1 MKYCDDY
8 AALLDLYVDG
18 ELSPDDMDRV
28 RAHLETCPGCRAY
41 VDDALAIRAA
51 FPDVED
57 TEVPAGFAES
67 VMSAVQA
74 AAQERPAAPQ
84 AKKRHWGRVLLPL
97 AACCAIVILL
107 HGVTGSKNSPVEF
120 ATASS
125 SATDTAT
132 TESESIAETEEAAA
146 EAPAETPAD
155 GAADGGAA
163 PETRVAFTTS
173 DAGTCASV
181 NDQASSKALP
191 ETGVV
196 EAPAGAAVP
205 EAQAAEPEEFGVEA
219 ASSVSAFAT
228 FRLTT
233 AQAPTRTASSAM
245 SCPGRTTTP
254 CWPRWQIMAS
264 RRSPTKNLPRPTG
277 PWPMALP
284 WSMWRTNGRRTLS
297 DTNFQQNR
305 LKRGNREKS

>member
-1 MKYCDDY
+1 MKYCEDC

-28 RAHLETCPGCRAY
+28 RAHLETCSGCRAY

-228 FRLTT
+228 LRLTT
-233 AQAPTRTASSAM
+233 AQAGELLAEHTPVSDADGVLCYELSREDYDALLAALADNGVTPEPDEESAASDGAM
-245 SCPGRTTTP
+245 ADGFALVYVADE
-254 CWPRWQIMAS
+254 WPENA
-264 RRSPTKNLPRPTG
+264 
-277 PWPMALP
+277 
-284 WSMWRTNGRRTLS
+284 
-297 DTNFQQNR
+297 
-305 LKRGNREKS
+305 E

>member
-1 MKYCDDY
+1 MKYCEDC

-173 DAGTCASV
+173 DAGTGASV

-228 FRLTT
+228 LRLTT
-233 AQAPTRTASSAM
+233 AQAGELLAEHTPVSDADGVLCYELSREDYDALLAALADNGVTPEPDEESAASDGAM
-245 SCPGRTTTP
+245 ADGFALVYVADE
-254 CWPRWQIMAS
+254 WPENA
-264 RRSPTKNLPRPTG
+264 
-277 PWPMALP
+277 
-284 WSMWRTNGRRTLS
+284 
-297 DTNFQQNR
+297 
-305 LKRGNREKS
+305 E

>member
-1 MKYCDDY
+1 MKYCEDC

-28 RAHLETCPGCRAY
+28 RAHLETCSGCRAY

-57 TEVPAGFAES
+57 TEVPTGFAES

-97 AACCAIVILL
+97 AACCAIVIPL
-107 HGVTGSKNSPVEF
+107 HGVTGSKTSPVELG
-120 ATASS
+120 TASS
-125 SATDTAT
+125 SAPDTAT
-132 TESESIAETEEAAA
+132 TESESSAETEEAAA

-205 EAQAAEPEEFGVEA
+205 EAQAAEPAEFGVEA

-228 FRLTT
+228 LRLTT
-233 AQAPTRTASSAM
+233 AQAGDLLAEHAPVSDADGVLCYELSREDYDALLAALADNGVTPEPDEESAASDGAM
-245 SCPGRTTTP
+245 ADGFALVYVADE
-254 CWPRWQIMAS
+254 WPENA
-264 RRSPTKNLPRPTG
+264 
-277 PWPMALP
+277 
-284 WSMWRTNGRRTLS
+284 
-297 DTNFQQNR
+297 
-305 LKRGNREKS
+305 E

>member
-1 MKYCDDY
+1 MKYCEDC

-18 ELSPDDMDRV
+18 ELSPEDMDRV
-28 RAHLETCPGCRAY
+28 RAHLETCSGCRAY

-173 DAGTCASV
+173 DAGTGASV

-196 EAPAGAAVP
+196 EVPAGAAVP
-205 EAQAAEPEEFGVEA
+205 EAQAEEPEEAGVEA

-228 FRLTT
+228 LRLTT
-233 AQAPTRTASSAM
+233 AQAGDLLAEHAPVSDADGVLCYELSREDYDALLAALADTGITPEPDAESAASDGAM
-245 SCPGRTTTP
+245 SDGFALVYVADE
-254 CWPRWQIMAS
+254 WPENA
-264 RRSPTKNLPRPTG
+264 
-277 PWPMALP
+277 
-284 WSMWRTNGRRTLS
+284 
-297 DTNFQQNR
+297 
-305 LKRGNREKS
+305 E

>member
-1 MKYCDDY
+1 MKYCENY

-18 ELSPDDMDRV
+18 ELSPEDMDRV
-28 RAHLETCPGCRAY
+28 RAHLETCSGCRAY

-57 TEVPAGFAES
+57 TEVPTGFAES

-155 GAADGGAA
+155 GAAESGGT

-173 DAGTCASV
+173 DAGTGASV

-196 EAPAGAAVP
+196 EVPAGAAVP
-205 EAQAAEPEEFGVEA
+205 EAQAEEPEEAGVEA

-228 FRLTT
+228 LRLTT
-233 AQAPTRTASSAM
+233 AQAGDLLAEHAPVSDADGVLCYELSREDYDALLAALADTGITPEPDEESAASDGAM
-245 SCPGRTTTP
+245 ADGFALVYVADE
-254 CWPRWQIMAS
+254 WPEDA
-264 RRSPTKNLPRPTG
+264 
-277 PWPMALP
+277 
-284 WSMWRTNGRRTLS
+284 
-297 DTNFQQNR
+297 D
-305 LKRGNREKS
+305 

>member
-1 MKYCDDY
+1 MKYCEDC

-18 ELSPDDMDRV
+18 ELSPEDMDRV
-28 RAHLETCPGCRAY
+28 RAHLETCSGCRAY

-57 TEVPAGFAES
+57 TEVPTGFAES

-228 FRLTT
+228 LRLTT
-233 AQAPTRTASSAM
+233 AQAGELLAEHTPVSDADGVLCYELSREDYDALLAALADTGITPEPDAESAASDGAM
-245 SCPGRTTTP
+245 SDGFALVYVADE
-254 CWPRWQIMAS
+254 WPEDA
-264 RRSPTKNLPRPTG
+264 
-277 PWPMALP
+277 
-284 WSMWRTNGRRTLS
+284 
-297 DTNFQQNR
+297 D
-305 LKRGNREKS
+305 

>member
-1 MKYCDDY
+1 MKYCENY

-18 ELSPDDMDRV
+18 ELSPEDMDRV
-28 RAHLETCPGCRAY
+28 RAHLETCSGCRAY

-57 TEVPAGFAES
+57 TEVPTGFAES

-228 FRLTT
+228 LRLTT
-233 AQAPTRTASSAM
+233 AQAGELLAEHTPVSDADGVLCYELSREDYDALLAALADTGITLEPDAESAASDGAM
-245 SCPGRTTTP
+245 SDGFALVYVADE
-254 CWPRWQIMAS
+254 WPENA
-264 RRSPTKNLPRPTG
+264 
-277 PWPMALP
+277 
-284 WSMWRTNGRRTLS
+284 
-297 DTNFQQNR
+297 
-305 LKRGNREKS
+305 E

>member
-1 MKYCDDY
+1 MKYCEDC

-18 ELSPDDMDRV
+18 ELSPEDMDRV
-28 RAHLETCPGCRAY
+28 RAHLETCSGCRAY

-163 PETRVAFTTS
+163 PETPVAFTTS

-228 FRLTT
+228 LRLTT
-233 AQAPTRTASSAM
+233 AQAGELLAEHTPVSDADGVLCYELSREDYDVLLAALADTGITPEPDAESAASDGAM
-245 SCPGRTTTP
+245 SDGFALVYVADE
-254 CWPRWQIMAS
+254 WPEDA
-264 RRSPTKNLPRPTG
+264 
-277 PWPMALP
+277 
-284 WSMWRTNGRRTLS
+284 
-297 DTNFQQNR
+297 D
-305 LKRGNREKS
+305 

>member
-1 MKYCDDY
+1 MKYCEDC

-18 ELSPDDMDRV
+18 ELSPEDMDRV
-28 RAHLETCPGCRAY
+28 RAHLETCSGCRAY

-228 FRLTT
+228 LRLTT
-233 AQAPTRTASSAM
+233 AQAGELLAEHTPVSDADGVLCYELSREDYDALLAALADNGVTPEPDEESAASDGAM
-245 SCPGRTTTP
+245 ADGFALVYVADE
-254 CWPRWQIMAS
+254 WPEDA
-264 RRSPTKNLPRPTG
+264 
-277 PWPMALP
+277 
-284 WSMWRTNGRRTLS
+284 
-297 DTNFQQNR
+297 D
-305 LKRGNREKS
+305 

>member
-1 MKYCDDY
+1 MKYCEDC
-8 AALLDLYVDG
+8 AALLDLYVDR
-18 ELSPDDMDRV
+18 ELSPEDMDRV
-28 RAHLETCPGCRAY
+28 RAHLETCSGCRAY

-57 TEVPAGFAES
+57 TEVPTGFAES

-107 HGVTGSKNSPVEF
+107 RGVTGSKNSPVEF

-125 SATDTAT
+125 AADTAAI
-132 TESESIAETEEAAA
+132 TESENIAETEEAAV
-146 EAPAETPAD
+146 EAPAETAPA
-155 GAADGGAA
+155 GGTAESGGT

-173 DAGTCASV
+173 DAGTGASV

-196 EAPAGAAVP
+196 EVPAGAAVP
-205 EAQAAEPEEFGVEA
+205 EAQAEEPEEAGVEA

-228 FRLTT
+228 LRLTT
-233 AQAPTRTASSAM
+233 AQAGELLAEHTPVSDADGVLCYELSREDYDALLAALADNGVTPEPDEESAASDGAM
-245 SCPGRTTTP
+245 ADGFALVYVADE
-254 CWPRWQIMAS
+254 WPENA
-264 RRSPTKNLPRPTG
+264 
-277 PWPMALP
+277 
-284 WSMWRTNGRRTLS
+284 
-297 DTNFQQNR
+297 
-305 LKRGNREKS
+305 E

>member
-1 MKYCDDY
+1 MKYCEDC
-8 AALLDLYVDG
+8 AALLDLYVDR
-18 ELSPDDMDRV
+18 ELSPEDMDRV
-28 RAHLETCPGCRAY
+28 RAHLETCSGCRAY

-57 TEVPAGFAES
+57 TEVPTGFAES

-173 DAGTCASV
+173 DAGTGASV

-196 EAPAGAAVP
+196 EVPAGAAVP
-205 EAQAAEPEEFGVEA
+205 EAQAEEPEEAGVEA

-228 FRLTT
+228 LRLTT
-233 AQAPTRTASSAM
+233 AQAGDLLAEHAPVSDADGVLCYELSREDYDALLAALADTGITPEPDAESAASDGAM
-245 SCPGRTTTP
+245 SDGFALVYVADE
-254 CWPRWQIMAS
+254 WPENA
-264 RRSPTKNLPRPTG
+264 
-277 PWPMALP
+277 
-284 WSMWRTNGRRTLS
+284 
-297 DTNFQQNR
+297 
-305 LKRGNREKS
+305 E

>member
-1 MKYCDDY
+1 MKYCEDY

-18 ELSPDDMDRV
+18 ELSPEDMDRV
-28 RAHLETCPGCRAY
+28 RAHLETCSGCRAY

-57 TEVPAGFAES
+57 TEVPTGFAES

-173 DAGTCASV
+173 DAGTGASV
-181 NDQASSKALP
+181 NDQASSTALP

-196 EAPAGAAVP
+196 EVPAGAAVP
-205 EAQAAEPEEFGVEA
+205 EAQAEEPEEAGVEA

-228 FRLTT
+228 LRLTT
-233 AQAPTRTASSAM
+233 AQAGDLLAEHAPVSDADGVLCYELSREDYDALLAALADTGITPEPDAESAASDGAM
-245 SCPGRTTTP
+245 SDGFALVYVADE
-254 CWPRWQIMAS
+254 WPEDA
-264 RRSPTKNLPRPTG
+264 
-277 PWPMALP
+277 
-284 WSMWRTNGRRTLS
+284 
-297 DTNFQQNR
+297 D
-305 LKRGNREKS
+305 

>member
-1 MKYCDDY
+1 MKYCEDY

-18 ELSPDDMDRV
+18 ELSPEDMDRV
-28 RAHLETCPGCRAY
+28 RAHLETCSGCRAY

-57 TEVPAGFAES
+57 TEVPTGFAES

-173 DAGTCASV
+173 DAGTGASV

-196 EAPAGAAVP
+196 EVPAGAAVP
-205 EAQAAEPEEFGVEA
+205 EAQAEEPEEAGVEA

-228 FRLTT
+228 LRLTT
-233 AQAPTRTASSAM
+233 TQAGDLLAEHAPVSDADGVLCYELSREDYDALLAALADTGITPEPDAESAASDGAM
-245 SCPGRTTTP
+245 SDGFALVYVADE
-254 CWPRWQIMAS
+254 WPEDA
-264 RRSPTKNLPRPTG
+264 
-277 PWPMALP
+277 
-284 WSMWRTNGRRTLS
+284 
-297 DTNFQQNR
+297 D
-305 LKRGNREKS
+305 

>member
-1 MKYCDDY
+1 MKYCEDY

-18 ELSPDDMDRV
+18 ELSPEDMDRV
-28 RAHLETCPGCRAY
+28 RAHLETCSGCRAY

-57 TEVPAGFAES
+57 TEVPTGFAES

-205 EAQAAEPEEFGVEA
+205 EAQAAEPEEAGVKA

-228 FRLTT
+228 LRLTT
-233 AQAPTRTASSAM
+233 AQAGELLAEHTPVSDADGVLCYELSREDYDALLAALADNGVTPEPDEESAASDGAM
-245 SCPGRTTTP
+245 ADGFALVYVADE
-254 CWPRWQIMAS
+254 WPENA
-264 RRSPTKNLPRPTG
+264 
-277 PWPMALP
+277 
-284 WSMWRTNGRRTLS
+284 
-297 DTNFQQNR
+297 
-305 LKRGNREKS
+305 E

>member
-1 MKYCDDY
+1 MKYCEDC
-8 AALLDLYVDG
+8 AALLDLYVDR
-18 ELSPDDMDRV
+18 ELSPEDMDRV
-28 RAHLETCPGCRAY
+28 RAHLETCSGCRAY

-57 TEVPAGFAES
+57 TEVPAGFAGG

-120 ATASS
+120 ASASS

-173 DAGTCASV
+173 DAGTGASV

-228 FRLTT
+228 LRLTT
-233 AQAPTRTASSAM
+233 AQAGELLAEHTPVSDADGVLCYELSREDYDALLAALADNGVTPEPDEESAASDGAM
-245 SCPGRTTTP
+245 ADGFALVYVADE
-254 CWPRWQIMAS
+254 WPENA
-264 RRSPTKNLPRPTG
+264 
-277 PWPMALP
+277 
-284 WSMWRTNGRRTLS
+284 
-297 DTNFQQNR
+297 
-305 LKRGNREKS
+305 E

>member
-1 MKYCDDY
+1 MKYCEDC

-18 ELSPDDMDRV
+18 ELSPEDMDRV
-28 RAHLETCPGCRAY
+28 RAHLETCSGCRAY

-57 TEVPAGFAES
+57 TEVPTGFAES

-173 DAGTCASV
+173 DAGTGASV

-196 EAPAGAAVP
+196 EVPAGAAVP
-205 EAQAAEPEEFGVEA
+205 EAQAEEPEEAGVEA

-228 FRLTT
+228 LRLTT
-233 AQAPTRTASSAM
+233 AQAGDLLAEHAPVSDADGVLCYELSREDYDVLLAALADTGITPEPDAESAASDGAM
-245 SCPGRTTTP
+245 SDGFALVYVADE
-254 CWPRWQIMAS
+254 WPENA
-264 RRSPTKNLPRPTG
+264 
-277 PWPMALP
+277 
-284 WSMWRTNGRRTLS
+284 
-297 DTNFQQNR
+297 
-305 LKRGNREKS
+305 E

>member
-1 MKYCDDY
+1 MKYCEDY

-18 ELSPDDMDRV
+18 ELSPEDMDRV
-28 RAHLETCPGCRAY
+28 RAHLETCSGCRAY

-57 TEVPAGFAES
+57 TEVPTGFAES

-146 EAPAETPAD
+146 EAPDETPAD

-173 DAGTCASV
+173 DAGTGASV

-196 EAPAGAAVP
+196 EVPAGAAVP
-205 EAQAAEPEEFGVEA
+205 EAQAEEPEEAGVEA

-228 FRLTT
+228 LRLTT
-233 AQAPTRTASSAM
+233 AQAGDLLAEHAPVSDADGVLCYELSREDYDALLAALADTGITPEPDAESAASDGAM
-245 SCPGRTTTP
+245 SDGFALVYVADE
-254 CWPRWQIMAS
+254 WPEDA
-264 RRSPTKNLPRPTG
+264 
-277 PWPMALP
+277 
-284 WSMWRTNGRRTLS
+284 
-297 DTNFQQNR
+297 D
-305 LKRGNREKS
+305 

>member
-1 MKYCDDY
+1 MKYCEDY

-18 ELSPDDMDRV
+18 ELSPEDMDRV
-28 RAHLETCPGCRAY
+28 RAHLETCSGCRAY

-57 TEVPAGFAES
+57 TEVPTGFAES

-173 DAGTCASV
+173 DAGTGASV

-196 EAPAGAAVP
+196 EVPAGAAVP
-205 EAQAAEPEEFGVEA
+205 EAQAEEPEEAGVEA

-228 FRLTT
+228 LRLTT
-233 AQAPTRTASSAM
+233 AQAGDLLAEHAPVSDADGVLCYELSREDYDALLAALADTGITPEPDAESAASDGAM
-245 SCPGRTTTP
+245 SDGFALVYVADE
-254 CWPRWQIMAS
+254 WPEDA
-264 RRSPTKNLPRPTG
+264 
-277 PWPMALP
+277 
-284 WSMWRTNGRRTLS
+284 
-297 DTNFQQNR
+297 D
-305 LKRGNREKS
+305 

>member
-1 MKYCDDY
+1 MKYCEDY

-18 ELSPDDMDRV
+18 ELSPEDMDRV
-28 RAHLETCPGCRAY
+28 RAHLETCSGCRAY

-57 TEVPAGFAES
+57 TEVPTGFAES

-125 SATDTAT
+125 AADTAAI
-132 TESESIAETEEAAA
+132 TESENIAETEEAAV
-146 EAPAETPAD
+146 EAPAETAPA
-155 GAADGGAA
+155 GGTAKSGGT

-173 DAGTCASV
+173 DAGTGASV

-228 FRLTT
+228 LRLTT
-233 AQAPTRTASSAM
+233 AQAGDLLAEHAPVSDADGVLCYELSREDYDVLLAALADTGITPEPDAESAASDGAM
-245 SCPGRTTTP
+245 SDGFALVYVADE
-254 CWPRWQIMAS
+254 WPEDA
-264 RRSPTKNLPRPTG
+264 
-277 PWPMALP
+277 
-284 WSMWRTNGRRTLS
+284 
-297 DTNFQQNR
+297 D
-305 LKRGNREKS
+305 

>member
-1 MKYCDDY
+1 MKYCEDC

-57 TEVPAGFAES
+57 TEVPAGVAES

-146 EAPAETPAD
+146 EAPAEAPAN
-155 GAADGGAA
+155 GAAESGGT

-173 DAGTCASV
+173 DAGTGASV

-196 EAPAGAAVP
+196 EVPAGAAVP
-205 EAQAAEPEEFGVEA
+205 EAQAEEPEEAGVEA

-228 FRLTT
+228 LRLTT
-233 AQAPTRTASSAM
+233 AQAGELLAEHTPVSDADGVLCYELSREDYDALLAALADTGITPEPDAESAASDGAM
-245 SCPGRTTTP
+245 SDGFALVYVADE
-254 CWPRWQIMAS
+254 WPENA
-264 RRSPTKNLPRPTG
+264 
-277 PWPMALP
+277 
-284 WSMWRTNGRRTLS
+284 
-297 DTNFQQNR
+297 
-305 LKRGNREKS
+305 E

>member
-1 MKYCDDY
+1 MKYCEDC

-57 TEVPAGFAES
+57 TEVPTGFAES

-228 FRLTT
+228 LRLTT
-233 AQAPTRTASSAM
+233 AQAGELLAEHTPVSDADGVLCYELSREDYDALLAALADNGVTPEPDEESAASDGAM
-245 SCPGRTTTP
+245 ADGFALVYVADE
-254 CWPRWQIMAS
+254 WPENA
-264 RRSPTKNLPRPTG
+264 
-277 PWPMALP
+277 
-284 WSMWRTNGRRTLS
+284 
-297 DTNFQQNR
+297 
-305 LKRGNREKS
+305 E

>member
-1 MKYCDDY
+1 MKYCEDY

-18 ELSPDDMDRV
+18 ELSPEDMDRV

-57 TEVPAGFAES
+57 TEVPTGFAES

-196 EAPAGAAVP
+196 EVPAGAAVP
-205 EAQAAEPEEFGVEA
+205 EAQAEEPEEAGVEA
-219 ASSVSAFAT
+219 ASSVSGFAT
-228 FRLTT
+228 LRLTT
-233 AQAPTRTASSAM
+233 AQAGDLLAEHAPVSDADGVLCYELSREHYDALLAALADNGVTPEPDEESAASDGAM
-245 SCPGRTTTP
+245 ADGFALVYVADE
-254 CWPRWQIMAS
+254 WPENA
-264 RRSPTKNLPRPTG
+264 
-277 PWPMALP
+277 
-284 WSMWRTNGRRTLS
+284 
-297 DTNFQQNR
+297 
-305 LKRGNREKS
+305 E

>member
-1 MKYCDDY
+1 MKYCEDC

-228 FRLTT
+228 LRLTT
-233 AQAPTRTASSAM
+233 AQAGELLAEHTPVSDADGVLCYELSREDYDALLAALADNGVTPEPDEESAASDGAM
-245 SCPGRTTTP
+245 ADGFALVYVADE
-254 CWPRWQIMAS
+254 WPENA
-264 RRSPTKNLPRPTG
+264 
-277 PWPMALP
+277 
-284 WSMWRTNGRRTLS
+284 
-297 DTNFQQNR
+297 
-305 LKRGNREKS
+305 E

>member
-1 MKYCDDY
+1 MKYCEDC

-57 TEVPAGFAES
+57 TEVPAGFAGG
-67 VMSAVQA
+67 VMSAVRA
-74 AAQERPAAPQ
+74 AAQEKPAAPQ
-84 AKKRHWGRVLLPL
+84 AKQRHWGRVLLPL

-228 FRLTT
+228 LRLTT
-233 AQAPTRTASSAM
+233 AQAGELLAEHTPVSDADGVLCYELSREDYDALLAALADNGVTPEPDEESAASDGAM
-245 SCPGRTTTP
+245 ADGFALVYVADE
-254 CWPRWQIMAS
+254 WPENA
-264 RRSPTKNLPRPTG
+264 
-277 PWPMALP
+277 
-284 WSMWRTNGRRTLS
+284 
-297 DTNFQQNR
+297 
-305 LKRGNREKS
+305 E

>member
-1 MKYCDDY
+1 MKYCEDC

-18 ELSPDDMDRV
+18 ELSPEDMDRV
-28 RAHLETCPGCRAY
+28 RAHLETCSGCRAY

-57 TEVPAGFAES
+57 TEAPTGFAES

-228 FRLTT
+228 LRLTT
-233 AQAPTRTASSAM
+233 AQAGELLAEHTPVSDADGVLCYELSREDYDALLAALADNGVTPEPDEESAASDGAM
-245 SCPGRTTTP
+245 ADGFALVYVADE
-254 CWPRWQIMAS
+254 WPENA
-264 RRSPTKNLPRPTG
+264 
-277 PWPMALP
+277 
-284 WSMWRTNGRRTLS
+284 
-297 DTNFQQNR
+297 
-305 LKRGNREKS
+305 E

>member
-1 MKYCDDY
+1 MKYCEDY

-18 ELSPDDMDRV
+18 ELSPEDMDRV
-28 RAHLETCPGCRAY
+28 RAHLETCSGCRAY

-57 TEVPAGFAES
+57 TEVPTGFAES

-173 DAGTCASV
+173 DAGTGASV

-196 EAPAGAAVP
+196 EVPAGAAVP
-205 EAQAAEPEEFGVEA
+205 EAQAEEPEEAGVEA

-228 FRLTT
+228 LRLTT
-233 AQAPTRTASSAM
+233 AQAGELLAEHTPVSDADGVLCYELSREDYDALLAALADNGVTPEPDEESAASDGAM
-245 SCPGRTTTP
+245 ADGFALVYVADE
-254 CWPRWQIMAS
+254 WPEDA
-264 RRSPTKNLPRPTG
+264 
-277 PWPMALP
+277 
-284 WSMWRTNGRRTLS
+284 
-297 DTNFQQNR
+297 D
-305 LKRGNREKS
+305 

>member
-1 MKYCDDY
+1 MKYCEDC

-28 RAHLETCPGCRAY
+28 RAHLETCSGCRAY

-57 TEVPAGFAES
+57 TEVPTGFAES

-228 FRLTT
+228 LRLTT
-233 AQAPTRTASSAM
+233 AQAGELLAEHTPVSDADGVLCYELSREDYDALLAALADNGVTPEPDEESAASDGAM
-245 SCPGRTTTP
+245 ADGFALVYVADE
-254 CWPRWQIMAS
+254 WPENA
-264 RRSPTKNLPRPTG
+264 
-277 PWPMALP
+277 
-284 WSMWRTNGRRTLS
+284 
-297 DTNFQQNR
+297 
-305 LKRGNREKS
+305 E

>member
-1 MKYCDDY
+1 MKYCEDC
-8 AALLDLYVDG
+8 AALLDPYVDG
-18 ELSPDDMDRV
+18 ELSPEDMDRV
-28 RAHLETCPGCRAY
+28 RAHLETCSGCRAY

-57 TEVPAGFAES
+57 TEVPTGFAES

-228 FRLTT
+228 LRLTT
-233 AQAPTRTASSAM
+233 AQAGELLAEHTPVSDADGVLCYELSREDYDALLAALADNGVTPEPDEESAASDGAM
-245 SCPGRTTTP
+245 ADGFALVYVADE
-254 CWPRWQIMAS
+254 WPENA
-264 RRSPTKNLPRPTG
+264 
-277 PWPMALP
+277 
-284 WSMWRTNGRRTLS
+284 
-297 DTNFQQNR
+297 
-305 LKRGNREKS
+305 E

>member
-1 MKYCDDY
+1 MKYCENY

-18 ELSPDDMDRV
+18 ELSPEDMDRV

-57 TEVPAGFAES
+57 TEVPTGFAES

-97 AACCAIVILL
+97 AACCAIAILL
-107 HGVTGSKNSPVEF
+107 RGVTGSKNSPVEF

-173 DAGTCASV
+173 DAGTGASV

-196 EAPAGAAVP
+196 EVPAGAAVP

-228 FRLTT
+228 LRLTT
-233 AQAPTRTASSAM
+233 AQAGELLAEHTPVSDADGVLCYELSREDYDALLAALADNGVTPEPDEESAASDGAM
-245 SCPGRTTTP
+245 ADGFALVYVADE
-254 CWPRWQIMAS
+254 WPENA
-264 RRSPTKNLPRPTG
+264 
-277 PWPMALP
+277 
-284 WSMWRTNGRRTLS
+284 
-297 DTNFQQNR
+297 
-305 LKRGNREKS
+305 E

>member
-1 MKYCDDY
+1 MKYCEDC

-28 RAHLETCPGCRAY
+28 RAHLETCSGCRAY

-57 TEVPAGFAES
+57 TEVPTGFAES

-219 ASSVSAFAT
+219 ASSVSDFAT
-228 FRLTT
+228 LRLTT
-233 AQAPTRTASSAM
+233 AQAGELLAEHTPVSDADGVLCYELSREDYDALLAALADNGVTPEPDEESAASDGAM
-245 SCPGRTTTP
+245 ADGFALVYVADE
-254 CWPRWQIMAS
+254 WPENA
-264 RRSPTKNLPRPTG
+264 
-277 PWPMALP
+277 
-284 WSMWRTNGRRTLS
+284 
-297 DTNFQQNR
+297 
-305 LKRGNREKS
+305 E

>member
-1 MKYCDDY
+1 MKYCEDC

-196 EAPAGAAVP
+196 EVPAGAAVP
-205 EAQAAEPEEFGVEA
+205 EAQAEEPEEAGVEA

-228 FRLTT
+228 LRLTT
-233 AQAPTRTASSAM
+233 AQAGELLAEHTPVSDADGVLCYELSREDYDALLAALADTGITPEPDAESAASDGAM
-245 SCPGRTTTP
+245 SDGFALVYVADE
-254 CWPRWQIMAS
+254 WPENA
-264 RRSPTKNLPRPTG
+264 
-277 PWPMALP
+277 
-284 WSMWRTNGRRTLS
+284 
-297 DTNFQQNR
+297 
-305 LKRGNREKS
+305 E

>member
-1 MKYCDDY
+1 MKYCEDY

-18 ELSPDDMDRV
+18 ELSPEDMDRV
-28 RAHLETCPGCRAY
+28 RAHLETCSGCRAY

-57 TEVPAGFAES
+57 TEVPTGFAES

-125 SATDTAT
+125 STTDTAA

-228 FRLTT
+228 LRLTT
-233 AQAPTRTASSAM
+233 AQAGELLAEHTPVSDADGVLCYELSREDYDALLAALADNGVTPEPDEESAASDGAM
-245 SCPGRTTTP
+245 ADGFALVYVADE
-254 CWPRWQIMAS
+254 WPENA
-264 RRSPTKNLPRPTG
+264 
-277 PWPMALP
+277 
-284 WSMWRTNGRRTLS
+284 
-297 DTNFQQNR
+297 
-305 LKRGNREKS
+305 E

>member
-1 MKYCDDY
+1 MKYCEDC

-18 ELSPDDMDRV
+18 ELSPEDMDRV
-28 RAHLETCPGCRAY
+28 RAHLETCSGCRAY

-57 TEVPAGFAES
+57 TEVPTGFAES

-173 DAGTCASV
+173 DAGTGASV

-196 EAPAGAAVP
+196 EVPAGAAVP
-205 EAQAAEPEEFGVEA
+205 EAQAEEPEEAGVEA

-228 FRLTT
+228 LRLTT
-233 AQAPTRTASSAM
+233 AQAGELLAEHAPVSDADGVLCYELSREDYDALLAALADTGITPEPDAESAASDGAM
-245 SCPGRTTTP
+245 SDGFALVYVADE
-254 CWPRWQIMAS
+254 WPENA
-264 RRSPTKNLPRPTG
+264 
-277 PWPMALP
+277 
-284 WSMWRTNGRRTLS
+284 
-297 DTNFQQNR
+297 D
-305 LKRGNREKS
+305 

>member
-1 MKYCDDY
+1 MKYCEDC

-57 TEVPAGFAES
+57 TEVPTGFAES

-233 AQAPTRTASSAM
+233 AQAGELLAEHTPVSDADGVLCYELSREDYDALLAALADNGVTPEPDEESAASDGTMAD
-245 SCPGRTTTP
+245 GFALVYVADE
-254 CWPRWQIMAS
+254 WPENA
-264 RRSPTKNLPRPTG
+264 
-277 PWPMALP
+277 
-284 WSMWRTNGRRTLS
+284 
-297 DTNFQQNR
+297 
-305 LKRGNREKS
+305 E

>member
-1 MKYCDDY
+1 MKYCEDY

-18 ELSPDDMDRV
+18 ELSPEDMDRV

-57 TEVPAGFAES
+57 TEVPAGFAGG

-228 FRLTT
+228 LRLTT
-233 AQAPTRTASSAM
+233 AQAGELLAEHTPVSDADGVLCYELSREDYDALLAALADNGVTPEPDEESAASDGAM
-245 SCPGRTTTP
+245 ADGFALVYVADE
-254 CWPRWQIMAS
+254 WPENA
-264 RRSPTKNLPRPTG
+264 
-277 PWPMALP
+277 
-284 WSMWRTNGRRTLS
+284 
-297 DTNFQQNR
+297 
-305 LKRGNREKS
+305 E

>member
-1 MKYCDDY
+1 MKYCEDC

-57 TEVPAGFAES
+57 TEVPAGFAGG

-219 ASSVSAFAT
+219 ASSVSAFAKL
-228 FRLTT
+228 RLTT
-233 AQAPTRTASSAM
+233 AQAGELLAEHTPVSDADGVLCYELSREDYDALLAALADNGVTPEPDEESAASDGAM
-245 SCPGRTTTP
+245 ADGFALVYVADE
-254 CWPRWQIMAS
+254 WPEDA
-264 RRSPTKNLPRPTG
+264 
-277 PWPMALP
+277 
-284 WSMWRTNGRRTLS
+284 
-297 DTNFQQNR
+297 D
-305 LKRGNREKS
+305 

>member
-1 MKYCDDY
+1 MKYCEDY

-18 ELSPDDMDRV
+18 ELSPEDMDRV
-28 RAHLETCPGCRAY
+28 RAHLETCSGCRAY

-57 TEVPAGFAES
+57 TEVPAGFAGG

-173 DAGTCASV
+173 DAGTGASV

-196 EAPAGAAVP
+196 EVPAGAAVP
-205 EAQAAEPEEFGVEA
+205 EAQAEEPEEAGVEA

-228 FRLTT
+228 LRLTT
-233 AQAPTRTASSAM
+233 AQAGELLAEHTPVSDADGVLCYELSREDYDALLAALADNGVTPEPDEESAASDGAM
-245 SCPGRTTTP
+245 ADGFALVYVADE
-254 CWPRWQIMAS
+254 WPEDA
-264 RRSPTKNLPRPTG
+264 
-277 PWPMALP
+277 
-284 WSMWRTNGRRTLS
+284 
-297 DTNFQQNR
+297 D
-305 LKRGNREKS
+305 